1 MSVKYEKHGHIAIF
15 TLENGK
21 VNAFTPAMHKQ
32 FYDHLDDFLRDP
44 EMHSG
49 VLTGSGKQAF
59 CGGDDIKN
67 DWSLDSL
74 HDTLTAHFHPSN
86 DASANARPGWEREL
100 RTIDRYKPIIGA
112 INGPAIGMGFIYAMM
127 FMDIRIA
134 SPNAVLGLPEIM
146 YGMGGAGGSTQ
157 LWRHLP
163 PAIAMSMVLAGE
175 PLPVE
180 DALRYGLINEI
191 VDHDALLD
199 RAIEIAEKIASY
211 PAIAVRVEMEGFYRS
226 MDLSRRD
233 TAGFMSHLYR
243 LQRAAY
249 LTGENTSAN
258 PLDPNAPENNK

>member
-86 DASANARPGWEREL
+86 DASVNARPGWEREL

-134 SPNAVLGLPEIM
+134 SPNAVLGLPEINVRDGWCRWLDPVM
-146 YGMGGAGGSTQ
+146 AASTARHRHVDGFSGG
-157 LWRHLP
+157 
-163 PAIAMSMVLAGE
+163 
-175 PLPVE
+175 
-180 DALRYGLINEI
+180 
-191 VDHDALLD
+191 
-199 RAIEIAEKIASY
+199 
-211 PAIAVRVEMEGFYRS
+211 
-226 MDLSRRD
+226 
-233 TAGFMSHLYR
+233 
-243 LQRAAY
+243 
-249 LTGENTSAN
+249 TSAS
-258 PLDPNAPENNK
+258 